1 MEIQI
6 KPNTETKYKIK
17 VDFMDVKSI
26 LILYLELHTFK
37 SMVMVSLQNKI
48 VLSVCSSFAYI
59 ICILTNRL
67 NIFFNFFF
75 KLNFRHG
82 PDNRAG
88 KGAAVALP
96 VAVPEVPLQPG
107 LLSQVI

>member
-37 SMVMVSLQNKI
+37 SMVNGYGLLTKQNCA
-48 VLSVCSSFAYI
+48 LC
-59 ICILTNRL
+59 L
-67 NIFFNFFF
+67 FNFCIFYLYSY
-75 KLNFRHG
+75 K
-82 PDNRAG
+82 
-88 KGAAVALP
+88 
-96 VAVPEVPLQPG
+96 
-107 LLSQVI
+107 

>member
-37 SMVMVSLQNKI
+37 SIVMVSLQNKI
-48 VLSVCSSFAYI
+48 VLSICSSFAYI

-67 NIFFNFFF
+67 NIFFNFF
-75 KLNFRHG
+75 LNGIFVTDLITEPGRG
-82 PDNRAG
+82 
-88 KGAAVALP
+88 LP
-96 VAVPEVPLQPG
+96 LLSPLQSLKFP
-107 LLSQVI
+107 SNQDS